1 MANKFHI
8 GNAISYFGIS
18 RLKGSV
24 IDIFNDNQSLCN
36 ALGFFQYNFGIGR
49 IRLEQRFFEG
59 QSDNAIRFRQQL
71 RLTAPINDKVKAVFY
86 TESFIGFTS
95 NDVQDDGVNLWRNFA
110 GINIPI
116 SKNISIEPGHLN
128 QYVVRDGA
136 DYIDHV
142 AVIAIGMKF

>member
-1 MANKFHI
+1 MT
-8 GNAISYFGIS
+8 
-18 RLKGSV
+18 
-24 IDIFNDNQSLCN
+24 
-36 ALGFFQYNFGIGR
+36 GR
-49 IRLEQRFFEG
+49 TRLEQRFFEG

-116 SKNISIEPGHLN
+116 SKNISIEPGYLN